1 MDSDTT
7 LQSTLENYQKNFCN
21 RKCLIELD
29 YKKMSDVIVMFSETD
44 LHHLLGLHYVLGNTF
59 QATKSI
65 ELIKNNELLISDF
78 INHQNFS
85 KMLSR
90 VKKYNFIWKVF
101 YDKTVDI
108 CVVDKDLIRNGM
120 KLNLVIYESTGRT
133 AVVLGLRKIN
143 NYYRLVT
150 LHESDSRKYNN
161 VRKTKIRNIKWL
173 D

>member
-7 LQSTLENYQKNFCN
+7 LQSTLEHYQKKFCN
-21 RKCLIELD
+21 RQCLIELN
-29 YKKMSDVIVMFSETD
+29 YKKMSDVIVIFSETD
-44 LHHLLGLHYVLGNTF
+44 LHHLLGLHYVLGDHF

-65 ELIKNNELLISDF
+65 EMIRNNELFISDF

-90 VKKYNFIWKVF
+90 VKIYNFIEKVF
-101 YDKTVDI
+101 YNKTVDI
-108 CVVDKDLIRNGM
+108 CVVDKDLLRNGM

-150 LHESDSRKYNN
+150 LHEGDSRKYNR